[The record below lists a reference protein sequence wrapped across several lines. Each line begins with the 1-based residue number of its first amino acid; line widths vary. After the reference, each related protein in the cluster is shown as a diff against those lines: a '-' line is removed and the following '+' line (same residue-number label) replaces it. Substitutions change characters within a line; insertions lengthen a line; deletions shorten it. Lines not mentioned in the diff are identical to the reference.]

1 MAKKVIIPTISKV
14 SMTARH
20 SLAGER
26 VSSVKYL

>member
-1 MAKKVIIPTISKV
+1 MAKKAIIATINRV

-26 VSSVKYL
+26 VSSVKYR